1 MSAAKGM
8 PTKQVGRPG
17 ARAGAGAGAGRKG
30 SPADGFKVVGVNRRA
45 RFEYHIEETYEA
57 GLSLAGSEVKSLRAG
72 RVSLQDSFARVE
84 NGEVILHDLHIAT
97 YDEAH
102 QFNHEP
108 KRPRRLLLNR
118 REIGRLAGRAN
129 QAGYTLV
136 PLRVYFKGSW
146 AKVELAVARGKRLY
160 DKRQAIMERDAQRQ
174 MDRAVRGRDPD
185 QRRRRGGGGGGG
197 GAGGGG

>member
-1 MSAAKGM
+1 VSAARGM
-8 PTKQVGRPG
+8 PTKQAGRPG
-17 ARAGAGAGAGRKG
+17 ARAWAGAGAGRKG
-30 SPADGFKVVGVNRRA
+30 PPADGFKVVGVNRRA

-57 GLSLAGSEVKSLRAG
+57 GLALAGSEVKSLRAG

-84 NGEVILHDLHIAT
+84 NGEVILHDLHIAI
-97 YDEAH
+97 YDQAH

-174 MDRAVRGRDPD
+174 MDRALRGRDPD

-197 GAGGGG
+197 GAGKP